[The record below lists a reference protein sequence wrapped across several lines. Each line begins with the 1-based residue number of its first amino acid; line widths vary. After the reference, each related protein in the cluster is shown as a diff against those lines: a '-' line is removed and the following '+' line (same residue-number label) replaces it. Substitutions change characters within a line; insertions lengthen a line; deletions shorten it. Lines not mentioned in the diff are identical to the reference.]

1 MVRYWQK
8 PDNYSKG
15 SPFMSDVVLSASL
28 QKALQSVQALKQAA
42 QLDQA
47 AVQLVKIAT
56 DQVKADAEAAAVT
69 ATRGNKV
76 NIVT

>member
-1 MVRYWQK
+1 
-8 PDNYSKG
+8 
-15 SPFMSDVVLSASL
+15 MSDVVLSASL

-47 AVQLVKIAT
+47 AVQLAKIAT
-56 DQVKADAEAAAVT
+56 DNVKAEADAAVT

-76 NIVT
+76 NITA

>member
-1 MVRYWQK
+1 
-8 PDNYSKG
+8 
-15 SPFMSDVVLSASL
+15 MSDVVLSASL
-28 QKALQSVQALKQAA
+28 QKALQSVQSLKQAA
-42 QLDQA
+42 QSDQA

-56 DQVKADAEAAAVT
+56 DQVKADAEAAVT